1 MTRRPAESIIRV
13 VKIELDKDPTD
24 WAQLIKDL
32 DARWGYDSGKISDQE
47 ALTISNVSAPFTV
60 QTSGTTP
67 NVTLSDLSWDL
78 NKSWGRGLQVDGD
91 VRISPSHDVLI
102 GDVSLKN
109 TLSEIQARLN
119 ILQPNP
125 NLEREWDELRELGE
139 RYRAL
144 EQEILDKQQVWNALK
159 KRSGPEIT

>member
-1 MTRRPAESIIRV
+1 MNTQPLNEIDV
-13 VKIELDKDPTD
+13 EWD
-24 WAQLIKDL
+24 QLIKDL
-32 DARWGYDSGKISDQE
+32 DAKYSYDSGQISNQE
-47 ALTISNVSAPFTV
+47 ALTISHVSAPV
-60 QTSGTTP
+60 TP
-67 NVTLSDLSWDL
+67 NITLSDLSWDL
-78 NKSWGRGLQVDGD
+78 NKNWGRGLQVDGD

-102 GDVSLKN
+102 GNVSLKN

-144 EQEILDKQQVWNALK
+144 EKEILDKQQVWNALK

>member
-1 MTRRPAESIIRV
+1 M
-13 VKIELDKDPTD
+13 KIELDKDPTD

-32 DARWGYDSGKISDQE
+32 DAKYSYDSGPVLDHG
-47 ALTISNVSAPFTV
+47 ALTISNTSVPISISS
-60 QTSGTTP
+60 SGTSP
-67 NVTLSDLSWDL
+67 NLDLSWDL
-78 NKSWGRGLQVDGD
+78 NKNWGRGLQVDGD
-91 VRISPSHDVLI
+91 VRISPNHDVLI

-144 EQEILDKQQVWNALK
+144 EKEILDKQQVWNALK

>member
-1 MTRRPAESIIRV
+1 MKR
-13 VKIELDKDPTD
+13 ELDKDPTD

-32 DARWGYDSGKISDQE
+32 DAKYSYDSEPVFDHG
-47 ALTISNVSAPFTV
+47 ALTISNASVPISISS
-60 QTSGTTP
+60 SGTSP
-67 NVTLSDLSWDL
+67 NLDLSWDFTK
-78 NKSWGRGLQVDGD
+78 NWGRGLQVDGD
-91 VRISPSHDVLI
+91 VRISPNHDVLI

-125 NLEREWDELRELGE
+125 NLEQEWDELRELGE

-144 EQEILDKQQVWNALK
+144 EKEILDKQQVWNALK

>member
-1 MTRRPAESIIRV
+1 M
-13 VKIELDKDPTD
+13 KIELDKDPTD
-24 WAQLIKDL
+24 WDQLIKDL
-32 DARWGYDSGKISDQE
+32 DAKYSYDSGHDFRRLSDQE
-47 ALTISNVSAPFTV
+47 ALTISHVSAPISI

-67 NVTLSDLSWDL
+67 NVTLGDLSWDY

-91 VRISPSHDVLI
+91 VRISPNHDVLI

-144 EQEILDKQQVWNALK
+144 EKEILDKQQVWNALK
-159 KRSGPEIT
+159 KHSGPEIT